1 MKCVILCIHNA
12 PCIKLIMTIAHF
24 SSSLSAKILSYSSS
38 LSTVV
43 DGGIPLNVSVLV
55 LVTGTAFCLIAL
67 FSITLKCVV
76 GRFRKKKIETENSPR
91 VQVSHDLCRIPRV
104 TLDSDAWST
113 RQISTFT
120 PLAPPS
126 YDDTILADQ
135 NVQALALPQQPSQ
148 DIPGVL
154 PTTAESV
161 AAAGDSGADDS
172 IASLGEGA
180 NPNSTNAS
188 HFITPATTDELQRVN
203 SSDENTQVNHS
214 AQGHSEMSVNRE
226 FEGNETQTSTHSSPS
241 DTTGSLELT
250 TTHARTTTES
260 QSVEM
265 ACSEHFVEVEES

>member
-1 MKCVILCIHNA
+1 M
-12 PCIKLIMTIAHF
+12 
-24 SSSLSAKILSYSSS
+24 
-38 LSTVV
+38 STGV

-55 LVTGTAFCLIAL
+55 LVTGAAFCLIAL

-76 GRFRKKKIETENSPR
+76 GRFRKKIETENSPR

-126 YDDTILADQ
+126 YDDTILADR

-154 PTTAESV
+154 PTTAESG

-188 HFITPATTDELQRVN
+188 HFITPVTTDELQRVN

-226 FEGNETQTSTHSSPS
+226 FEGNETQSSTHSSPS

-250 TTHARTTTES
+250 TNSCTHARTTTES
-260 QSVEM
+260 QSVEL
-265 ACSEHFVEVEES
+265 ACGEHFVEVEES